1 MALTK
6 KQLKAIDEWFKN
18 GGDEIEVS
26 MKYGISYKQ
35 WVRWLNNKSFSEEIT
50 GRIELAKR
58 RSQILM
64 AKYIPLAAAKLV
76 QLCNSENNETSRRA
90 CLDILALETGLKQ
103 VSDSCENQTTEPA
116 PNIDAQTASK
126 ILAALAEDNPPK
138 E

>member
-6 KQLKAIDEWFKN
+6 KQLEIIDELFKN
-18 GGDEIEVS
+18 GGDETEIS

-35 WVRWLNNKSFSEEIT
+35 WVKWLGNKHFSEEVA
-50 GRIELAKR
+50 GRIELAKC

-76 QLCNSENNETSRRA
+76 QLCNSENNETGRRA
-90 CLDILALETGLKQ
+90 CLDILALETGPKQ
-103 VSDSCENQTTEPA
+103 VSDTSTNQSPEPA
-116 PNIDAQTASK
+116 ANIDAATASK
-126 ILAALAEDNPPK
+126 LLAALAEENLPQ